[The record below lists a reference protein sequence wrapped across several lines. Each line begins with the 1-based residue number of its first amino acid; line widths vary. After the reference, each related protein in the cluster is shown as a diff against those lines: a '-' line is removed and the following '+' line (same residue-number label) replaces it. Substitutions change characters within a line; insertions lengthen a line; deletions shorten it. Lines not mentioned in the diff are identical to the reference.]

1 MIVGGTNER
10 ITGFPASPGRSEQML
25 HWLLFF
31 RRSRIHGHGGPVPS
45 DRHSEKHY
53 LPIAKQHGIS
63 LFQLEKNIRTVRDV
77 IMRNDGQEL
86 LKKLN
91 GGGFCQ
97 KSQPYPKEL
106 IAIFANY
113 LREA

>member
-1 MIVGGTNER
+1 MKESLDSLLHQAGVSRCYIGYSFFAEAVSMAMEDPSLL
-10 ITGFPASPGRSEQML
+10 TGIQKN
-25 HWLLFF
+25 
-31 RRSRIHGHGGPVPS
+31 I
-45 DRHSEKHY
+45 Y

-106 IAIFANY
+106 SAIFANY